1 MFDKDTDEA
10 SSNPDCTAMDIL
22 RGKEEGE
29 QRKAENLYVPSS
41 ALLAHQSLE
50 GLVAVFCQ
58 LLSYLDVEQL
68 SRGRGHAMVTLVL
81 LRCLYRERERGME
94 GGREEERERG
104 REGGREGGRREGG
117 RGECKCTCFN
127 ER

>member
-29 QRKAENLYVPSS
+29 QRKAEYLYVTSS

-50 GLVAVFCQ
+50 GLVAVLCQ

-81 LRCLYRERERGME
+81 LRCLYRERERE
-94 GGREEERERG
+94 GW
-104 REGGREGGRREGG
+104 REGGRKRERGGGEG
-117 RGECKCTCFN
+117 
-127 ER
+127 